1 VRWKEIGLRDAKA
14 KLSELVREAS
24 QGCEITITDRGK
36 PVARL
41 VPLDAGCTAS
51 LEERLVEL
59 EKRGLITKDPGY
71 RVMPPPIPLQ
81 EGVAQSFL
89 QEERGR

>member
-1 VRWKEIGLRDAKA
+1 MRWKEIGLRDAKA

-41 VPLDAGCTAS
+41 VPLDAGSTAS
-51 LEERLVEL
+51 LEKRLAEL
-59 EKRGLITKDPGY
+59 ETRGLITKDPGY
-71 RVMPPPIPLQ
+71 RVIPPPIPLRA
-81 EGVAQSFL
+81 GVAQSFL